1 MIKVLKRSIKKR
13 KNKSLTETL
22 VLYLI
27 IGLILALVLLA
38 GCSTNVCPDQTK
50 IEVGVTETDA
60 KNDKLQEKK
69 LLTQTFKWGKKK
81 CNDG

>member
-13 KNKSLTETL
+13 KNKSLTERL

-27 IGLILALVLLA
+27 IGLMLALVLLA
-38 GCSTNVCPDQTK
+38 GCSSTVCPDQTK

-60 KNDKLQEKK
+60 KNDKFQEKK

-81 CNDG
+81 CND